1 MIYISINFLFNSLLL
16 DRILSQKLNVND
28 AKLNAKIVND
38 IENKG
43 EIILYQSEDG
53 VTKIE
58 VRLENETVWLTQ
70 KSMAELFQTT
80 VPNINMHIKNIF
92 DEGELEPEATIKDF
106 LIVRFEGKRE
116 VSRKIDFFNLDVIIS
131 VGYRIK
137 SHVATKFRI
146 WATQRLKEYIVK
158 GFSLDD
164 ERLKAAGQIRYF
176 DELQERIRDIR
187 SSERIFYQKVK
198 DIFTLS
204 IDYDAQTDKAKEFFA
219 TIQNKLHW
227 AVHQHTAAELIASR
241 AIATETNMGLT
252 SWQGPKI
259 RKADVSVA
267 KNYLKQDEI
276 SQLNLLVEQFL
287 AFAENQARQK
297 KVMYMSD
304 WIKKLNDILTINE
317 SEILEHAG
325 KISHQLAIEIAE
337 AEYDKYN
344 VQRID
349 AADLKAL
356 AELNNEINILKTRKH
371 KK

>member
-1 MIYISINFLFNSLLL
+1 M
-16 DRILSQKLNVND
+16 
-28 AKLNAKIVND
+28 
-38 IENKG
+38 ENKG
-43 EIILYQSEDG
+43 EILLYQSEDG
-53 VTKIE
+53 IVKID
-58 VRLENETVWLTQ
+58 VRLEGETVWLTQ

-80 VPNINMHIKNIF
+80 VPNINMHLKNIF
-92 DEGELEPEATIKDF
+92 DEGELQPESTIKDF
-106 LIVRFEGKRE
+106 LIVRFEGSRE
-116 VSRKIDFFNLDVIIS
+116 VSRKIDFFNLDAIIS

-146 WATQRLKEYIVK
+146 WATQRLKEYIIK
-158 GFSLDD
+158 GFALDD
-164 ERLKAAGQIRYF
+164 ERMKAAGQIRYF

-204 IDYDAQTDKAKEFFA
+204 IDYDAQTIQAKDFFA

-227 AVHQHTAAELIASR
+227 AIHQHTAAELIASR
-241 AIATETNMGLT
+241 AKASERNMGLT
-252 SWQGPKI
+252 SWQGAKI
-259 RKADVSVA
+259 RKTDVSIA
-267 KNYLKQDEI
+267 KNYLKEDEI

-317 SEILEHAG
+317 NKILEHTG

-337 AEYDKYN
+337 TEYEKYN
-344 VQRID
+344 AQRI
-349 AADLKAL
+349 AVADQKAIE
-356 AELNNEINILKTRKH
+356 ELDNEIKKLKPGKNN
-371 KK
+371 K